1 METDILKLII
11 NGGAVGLA
19 AALIWL
25 IVYITKQHN
34 EQIKFYGNHT
44 NEVLNRNSEA
54 FVEVA
59 KSNQKLCDSHD
70 RLCELIKELRR

>member
-1 METDILKLII
+1 METNFISIII

-25 IVYITKQHN
+25 LYRLVTNHF
-34 EQIKFYGNHT
+34 EHT
-44 NEVLNRNSEA
+44 NQALDRNSEA
-54 FVEVA
+54 FVDVA

-70 RLCELIKELRR
+70 RLCELIKDLKK